1 MARGR
6 RSETR
11 EETGRRSR
19 RLLGGADFKMT
30 IPDELKEEGYEYR
43 WFNDTKNRLSAAHEA
58 DWDHVEGKT
67 HIGTA
72 VESNGDDGGSR
83 ISMVVG
89 TNEDGSPRRA
99 YLMRKRK
106 DWHEEDQREKLKAI
120 DAMEDQ
126 LRQRITPDGGLGQDV
141 SYGKVGISRG

>member
-30 IPDELKEEGYEYR
+30 VPDELKDEGYEYR
-43 WFNDTKNRLSAAHEA
+43 WFNDHKNRLQSAYDA
-58 DWDHVEGKT
+58 DWDYVEGEA
-67 HIGTA
+67 HIGTSA
-72 VESNGDDGGSR
+72 ESNNTDGGSR

-106 DWHEEDQREKLKAI
+106 DWHDEDQREKLKAI

-126 LRQRITPDGGLGQDV
+126 LRQRITPDGGLGQGE